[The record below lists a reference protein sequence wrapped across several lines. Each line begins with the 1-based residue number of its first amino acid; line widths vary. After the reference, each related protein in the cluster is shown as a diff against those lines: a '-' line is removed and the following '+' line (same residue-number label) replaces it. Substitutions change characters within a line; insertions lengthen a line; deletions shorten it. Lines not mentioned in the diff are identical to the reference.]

1 MNSLSR
7 SLICVA
13 LLLLLA
19 VLPAAASPQLV
30 SESFTPNP
38 PLVSG
43 GQQQAVASFAI
54 PSGTTFPKD
63 HEIQM
68 TTQLENAKWN
78 IQVVVDGNNAAQQS
92 ASGSAAFINGM
103 LLSYSVNHDVRFTVT
118 VSGTVPSS
126 ASGSVTVID
135 LIEIDNTNNLVPGS
149 EIVISQPVAGSPAAP
164 AVTTVPTLTPPIATP
179 VPATTKSPG
188 FSLAA
193 GILGCGLAGLA
204 WLRRVQ

>member
-1 MNSLSR
+1 MNSVSR
-7 SLICVA
+7 SLIFVA
-13 LLLLLA
+13 LLLLTA
-19 VLPAAASPQLV
+19 VVPAAASPQLA
-30 SESFTPNP
+30 SESFIPNP
-38 PLVSG
+38 PLIQG
-43 GQQQAVASFAI
+43 GQQQAVASFVI

-78 IQVVVDGNNAAQQS
+78 IQVVVDGNNAAQQP

-188 FSLAA
+188 FSPALVV
-193 GILGCGLAGLA
+193 LGCGLAGLA
-204 WLRRVQ
+204 VLRRMQ